1 MKVKYYRAIN
11 FKKKITILQLLLT
24 IMILIMRLLKS
35 ETNAA
40 ATTVAAT
47 TQAATTAAVTTA
59 AGICIYLMYYSTLCM
74 SNCHCDI
81 INS

>member
-1 MKVKYYRAIN
+1 
-11 FKKKITILQLLLT
+11 
-24 IMILIMRLLKS
+24 MRLLKS

-59 AGICIYLMYYSTLCM
+59 AGICIYLMNYSILRM
-74 SNCHCDI
+74 SKN
-81 INS
+81 NTS